1 MSNTAVF
8 GKRREPHTIIIAQ
21 GDRISH
27 FTIRPWIAALLASVL
42 AAIAVG
48 YLLATSYLVL
58 RDDILSAAI
67 ARQARMQHAYEDR
80 IAALR
85 SQVDRITSYRLL
97 DQQIMET
104 KVAELLPRQS
114 ALLNRNSRLAPLLEQ
129 ATTSGVAPFG
139 EKLDPSRVP
148 VPAIEESADH
158 SRRTLFKSQDPVRAG
173 IDQAAA
179 READGQ
185 EDSDMPPVLALSQL
199 GVSLNDLES
208 DQINQVSALT
218 SSARAMRHQIV
229 ADARKAGLPL
239 AAPETGDA
247 SGTGGPFIPAHLA
260 DDDDTAGFDLE
271 LKTLNHELEALEDVR
286 DRIRAFPI
294 ANPAPGNRISSGF
307 GNRRDP
313 IIGKSAFHAGI
324 DLAVKTGTP
333 VHATGSGTVVRAGR
347 NGGYGNMVEIR
358 HANGLSTRYAHLS
371 RIYVKTG
378 QKVVAGQKIA
388 ASGSTGRSTGP
399 HLHYEVR
406 DGKNAVNPMTWL
418 KAGKR
423 LGQYL

>member
-8 GKRREPHTIIIAQ
+8 GKRKEPHTIIIAQ

-27 FTIRPWIAALLASVL
+27 FTIRPWVAALLASVL
-42 AAIAVG
+42 AAVAVG
-48 YLLATSYLVL
+48 YLLATSYLML
-58 RDDILSAAI
+58 RDDILNAAI

-104 KVAELLPRQS
+104 KVAELLTRQS
-114 ALLNRNSRLAPLLEQ
+114 ALLKRNSRLAPLLEQ
-129 ATTSGVAPFG
+129 ASTSGVAPFG
-139 EKLDPSRVP
+139 EKLDPARVP
-148 VPAIEESADH
+148 VPAVEESADD
-158 SRRTLFKSQDPVRAG
+158 SQRTLFRSQAPIRAG
-173 IDQAAA
+173 IDQAAVVKPA
-179 READGQ
+179 GE
-185 EDSDMPPVLALSQL
+185 EDSGMPPVLALSQL

-239 AAPETGDA
+239 AAPESGDA
-247 SGTGGPFIPAHLA
+247 SGVGGPFIPAHA
-260 DDDDTAGFDLE
+260 TDDDAAGFDME
-271 LKTLNHELEALEDVR
+271 LKTLNHELEALENVR
-286 DRIRAFPI
+286 DKIRAFPI

-324 DLAVKTGTP
+324 DLALKTGTP
-333 VHATGSGTVVRAGR
+333 VHATGSGTVISAGR

-378 QKVVAGQKIA
+378 QKVVAGEKIA